1 MENLRDGGEING
13 SYVHF
18 VFKNG
23 QELIHPVPKPR
34 LDEYRSKSK
43 GSAWKV
49 DYQGMCIAKTIKE
62 ACRAVAKGLQSEH
75 VLVKAL
81 ERDVD
86 DFNDVSEPRVF
97 ETKVEMIDAV
107 LDEKIQD
114 LEVEG

>member
-1 MENLRDGGEING
+1 
-13 SYVHF
+13 
-18 VFKNG
+18 
-23 QELIHPVPKPR
+23 
-34 LDEYRSKSK
+34 
-43 GSAWKV
+43 
-49 DYQGMCIAKTIKE
+49 MCIAKTIKE

-97 ETKVEMIDAV
+97 ETKGEMIDAV